1 MPVGDPP
8 PEPRRP
14 PGSGAPA
21 GKRSLAH
28 RWIREALHGA
38 ALFLRV
44 MRANPL
50 TLVGFILVALVAGV
64 TVLIVVVPPI
74 SHAILGHSLSIL
86 PYPATNP
93 NYEDPALG
101 ATPPSI
107 HHWLGTDLIGRDI
120 FSMALAALPTDLGI
134 GFAVAGFALL
144 VGGFLG
150 LIAGYWDKPRTL
162 SGVLSV
168 IVLRVT
174 DVFLSFPTLI
184 LALSIAATL
193 GRGELPSMFAVMAT
207 WWPYYV
213 RLTRGEVLTIKNQPY
228 CIAARA
234 AGVSDT
240 RILFR
245 HVLRNLLEPLVVYFT
260 MDIGTVI
267 VTYSTISF
275 IGIGV
280 PVSIPEWGNLIQTY
294 QNDLLT
300 YPWTVLGI
308 AAAIFVTVLAFSLL
322 GDGLRDLLDPRSR
335 RILTNAAAPAQGAG
349 FAESAGGVTGAIAPA
364 PLTAAGD
371 GANR

>member
-168 IVLRVT
+168 TVLRVT